1 MKRILFVLLAVLL
14 CITAFSS
21 CANDERFY
29 LKSSK
34 AGSWGE
40 NTHVVDVSST
50 QSKYDISNSC
60 MITFSVGLGGSGN
73 FANRAEESMWLEITA
88 EGCLIGESEGVFEK
102 EYSDYFEDEI
112 YVANVKDHF
121 WGYPD
126 KTPNYFEELSITFPE
141 GECKGNVKIRL
152 YGEDEGNNE
161 IAELTFYYASN
172 GSVLCLSEKVI
183 HEVSENGKPIYVDDL
198 DNR

>member
-1 MKRILFVLLAVLL
+1 MKRALSILIVLLL
-14 CITAFSS
+14 CISVFAGCSKE
-21 CANDERFY
+21 DQFY

-50 QSKYDISNSC
+50 QSKYDISNSR

-126 KTPNYFEELSITFPE
+126 KTPNYFEELSSI
-141 GECKGNVKIRL
+141 
-152 YGEDEGNNE
+152 
-161 IAELTFYYASN
+161 
-172 GSVLCLSEKVI
+172 KVI
-183 HEVSENGKPIYVDDL
+183 LSCIRSIRASFSLSVKSP
-198 DNR
+198 RS